1 MVTYRLNPRC
11 GMKPECTP
19 QYSAERDSK
28 WLLVNLPLK
37 PLCLC
42 VAIICQQDVVS
53 NVVIAT
59 IVVFYPFYLPLLI
72 VGMKGVFEQENLPM
86 LGV

>member
-1 MVTYRLNPRC
+1 MVTYRHNPSC

-53 NVVIAT
+53 NVANRHNSR
-59 IVVFYPFYLPLLI
+59 
-72 VGMKGVFEQENLPM
+72 FESVLFAITDSGNERC
-86 LGV
+86 V